1 MKFLEENK
9 VNEESIQMGKGY
21 KSTYFNERR
30 QRDIVVPMMFVD
42 ESNSY
47 GPEIKRRVI
56 ISVINNQDKKVVM
69 DIEHFLDN
77 FILKDERNYQFK
89 VTKVMSDIVTISG
102 RSEQEAYNKL
112 NKLIQEGRA
121 IFEEGDSDVVDI
133 LSLPSNN
140 KPSKPNFE

>member
-121 IFEEGDSDVVDI
+121 IFEEGDSDGVDI